1 MEFIDKA
8 IACGATDVH
17 IEADGQAV
25 MRQLGELVA
34 LGPCTKARFETLFQ
48 ALYKKRT
55 FFDSIVENE
64 DTKVKDFSLSLESG
78 ERLRVR
84 RYQTRGRAALAIRF
98 LPRTVPELG
107 DLAWPEAIYH
117 FARLRSG
124 LVLVTGPTGSGKST
138 TLAAL
143 MTQIAKARACHIITY
158 ESPIEY
164 IIEGERALVH
174 QRQVPEDAISFAQG
188 AQEAMR
194 LDPDVVMLG
203 ELVEKEAMQ
212 AALRLAESGHLV
224 LATMHAASSSDAVR
238 YLLNHFDGRE
248 RQMVTEQLAQ
258 CLRGV
263 VTQRLLANEE
273 KTQLLPVYEI
283 LLANSAVKNI
293 IRTDGLVQLASA
305 IENGR
310 SEGMISLEESLARL
324 VQRRALSLAVAKDNA
339 NSLPLLERWL

>member
-1 MEFIDKA
+1 
-8 IACGATDVH
+8 
-17 IEADGQAV
+17 
-25 MRQLGELVA
+25 
-34 LGPCTKARFETLFQ
+34 
-48 ALYKKRT
+48 
-55 FFDSIVENE
+55 
-64 DTKVKDFSLSLESG
+64 
-78 ERLRVR
+78 
-84 RYQTRGRAALAIRF
+84 
-98 LPRTVPELG
+98 
-107 DLAWPEAIYH
+107 
-117 FARLRSG
+117 
-124 LVLVTGPTGSGKST
+124 
-138 TLAAL
+138 

-238 YLLNHFDGRE
+238 YLLNHFDGLE